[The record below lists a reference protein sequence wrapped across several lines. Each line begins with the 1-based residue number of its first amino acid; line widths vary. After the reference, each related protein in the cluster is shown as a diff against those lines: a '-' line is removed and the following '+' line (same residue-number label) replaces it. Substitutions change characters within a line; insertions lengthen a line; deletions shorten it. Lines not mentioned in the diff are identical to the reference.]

1 MEKWVL
7 IVIVSILIAVVE
19 VSATTVSAASCSY
32 SDVSSA
38 VNSANPE
45 DTVIV
50 PGNCNWDSTLTIT
63 RGIRLV
69 GGPATIQGGGLEYA
83 PDATARSNDEAFEV
97 SGFTFDGGGI
107 TLTSLDFDNPITKVQ
122 IFDNTFRDG
131 GVAILHDGN
140 IWGVAYH
147 NVFDSRSIT
156 IRSQS
161 TSGRDA
167 QEMWNQLSCNYGEG
181 DNFFLEDNTIIM
193 PDNAYITYGQDAGRF
208 AVRYNDIS
216 IDGGSSHDNPFD
228 AHGNRESGDCVYF
241 GTMIHEVY
249 GNDISA
255 DGTFDMTQLRGG
267 RAMFVWNRITGSDG
281 YWKVRQEFGDGACVI
296 SGECVQTV
304 NDVYFINN
312 RNDGGLVDPYESGD
326 CCDDIAENEQW
337 WEHDSNFDGTS
348 GVGCGTLANRPITCD
363 GENEGYWATNQD
375 CSQVSTDNVG
385 RDASVPIDGTLY
397 RCISTD
403 TWVAYYAP
411 LQYPHPLRDDITY
424 ECSDTIDNDGDGQT
438 DYPNDTG
445 CTDANDNDES
455 DCNDGNCEGTEDCNN
470 CEPDCGACGPTCG
483 DGTCDNNEDCS
494 ICEADCGACCVPMT
508 TAELVMEID
517 RWKRGE
523 INIEEL
529 MEAIATWKSGC

>member
-7 IVIVSILIAVVE
+7 IAIVSILVAAVE
-19 VSATTVSAASCSY
+19 VSAVTVTAASCSY
-32 SDVSSA
+32 NDVSSA

-50 PGNCNWDSTLTIT
+50 LGNCNWGSTLTIT
-63 RGIRLV
+63 RGIKLV
-69 GGPATIQGGGLEYA
+69 GPTTIQGGGLEYA
-83 PDATARSNDEAFEV
+83 PDATARSDDEAFEV

-107 TLTSLDFDNPITKVQ
+107 TLTSLDFDNQITKVK
-122 IFDNTFRDG
+122 IFNNTFRDG

-147 NVFDSRSIT
+147 NIFDSRGIT

-167 QEMWNQLSCNYGEG
+167 QEMWNQLSCNYGED
-181 DNFFLEDNTIIM
+181 DNFFLEDNIIIM
-193 PDNAYITYGQDAGRF
+193 PDNAYLTYGQDAGRF

-228 AHGNRESGDCVYF
+228 AHGNRGSADCVYF

-255 DGTFDMTQLRGG
+255 AGTFDMTQLRGG

-281 YWKVRQEFGDGACVI
+281 YWKIRQEFADAGCAI
-296 SGECVQTV
+296 SGVCIQTV

-312 RNDGGLVDPYESGD
+312 RNDGSLVDPYESGD
-326 CCDDIAENEQW
+326 CCDDIVENEQW

-348 GVGCGTLANRPITCD
+348 GVGCGTLANRPTTCD
-363 GENEGYWATNQD
+363 GENEGYWATDQD
-375 CSQVSTDNVG
+375 CSQVSPDNVG

-403 TWVAYYAP
+403 TWVAYYTP

-424 ECSDTIDNDGDGQT
+424 ECSDTIDNDGDEQT
-438 DYPNDTG
+438 DYPNDAG
-445 CTDANDNDES
+445 CTDADDNDES
-455 DCNDGNCEGTEDCNN
+455 N
-470 CEPDCGACGPTCG
+470 CG
-483 DGTCDNNEDCS
+483 DGACESGETCETCEVDCRE
-494 ICEADCGACCVPMT
+494 CDPVCVPMT
-508 TAELVMEID
+508 TTELTTVLQN
-517 RWKRGE
+517 WKQGH
-523 INIEEL
+523 INIQEL
-529 MEAIATWKSGC
+529 MEVIATWKSGC